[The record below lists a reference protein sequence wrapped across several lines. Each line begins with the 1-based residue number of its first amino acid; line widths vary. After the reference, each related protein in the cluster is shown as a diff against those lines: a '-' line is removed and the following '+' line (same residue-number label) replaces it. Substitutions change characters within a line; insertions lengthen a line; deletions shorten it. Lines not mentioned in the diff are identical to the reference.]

1 MNRGRYS
8 LLTILI
14 VFVLFAFLFSILK
27 KNRLEPIRVVIL
39 NASGDK
45 SLNNFFSEYL
55 KMNYVDVIY
64 TANIPEEKIRTVV
77 VDRYSNRCEYAKKI
91 ARYLKIKTYIPIIDT
106 TYTEQVIVILGDDV
120 KNLKILKRRRN
131 WEE

>member
-1 MNRGRYS
+1 MNKGRNS

-14 VFVLFAFLFSILK
+14 IFILFVFLFSMLK

-55 KMNYVDVIY
+55 KMKYVDVIY
-64 TANIPEEKIRTVV
+64 TANIPEQEIKTVV
-77 VDRYSNRCEYAKKI
+77 VDRYSNKCEYAKKI
-91 ARYLKIKTYIPIIDT
+91 ASYLKIKTYIPIIDT
-106 TYTEQVIVILGDDV
+106 TYTEQVIVILGNDV
-120 KNLKILKRRRN
+120 KNLKIIKRRRN
-131 WEE
+131 